1 MNDSTRKIRCMVVRS
16 DGVCEKKD
24 ISLIIEHRLQVWLN
38 GKESVGIVCTKD
50 ALAELVVGRLY
61 TQGSINSISSVREIS
76 FDPEYKNARVTFDT
90 GDGIAEKAEHHRVIT
105 KCDWKQEWIFE
116 LADAFSK
123 DTPIH
128 SLTGATHSC
137 MLAKGRDII
146 ATFED
151 ISRHNAVD
159 KAIGYALIN
168 DIGLSDCIL
177 YSSGRV
183 PLDMMEKVIAAGIR
197 ILVSKSV
204 PTVDAVEMAKAHG
217 VVLIC
222 KAYPEKIEIYN

>member
-1 MNDSTRKIRCMVVRS
+1 MNDSTRKIRCMVAGP

-24 ISLIIEHRLQVWLN
+24 SSLIIEHRLQVWVN
-38 GKESVGIVCTKD
+38 GKETVCIVCTKD

-61 TQGSINSISSVREIS
+61 TQGSINGIRDVKEIS
-76 FDPEYKNARVTFDT
+76 FDPEYENARVTFDT
-90 GDGIAEKAEHHRVIT
+90 DDGRTEKAESHGEII

-116 LADAFSK
+116 LAAAFSK

-128 SLTGATHSC
+128 SLTGAAHSC
-137 MLAKGRDII
+137 MLAKGHDII
-146 ATFED
+146 AAFED

-159 KAIGYALIN
+159 KAIGYAVIN
-168 DIGLSDCIL
+168 DIRLSDCIL
-177 YSSGRV
+177 FSSGRV
-183 PLDMMEKVIAAGIR
+183 PLDMMEKIIAAGVR

-204 PTVDAVEMAKAHG
+204 PTADAVEMAKKHG